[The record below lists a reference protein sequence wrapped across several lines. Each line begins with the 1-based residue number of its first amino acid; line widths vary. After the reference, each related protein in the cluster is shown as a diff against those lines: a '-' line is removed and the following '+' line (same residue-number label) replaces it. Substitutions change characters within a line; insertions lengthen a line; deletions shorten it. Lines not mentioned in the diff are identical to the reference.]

1 MPIVSV
7 FLHHEI
13 AEFTLPISCGNKICV
28 HMQTYSSMNSA
39 MISISNLATT
49 VAWWGFAIAFILG
62 VISARTQFCTLGAV
76 SDIVNMNEWSRMR
89 MWVLA
94 MAVAIIGAQVMYAYG
109 VIDLTKSFYV
119 RPSLTWLSYAV
130 GGLMFGVGMTL
141 ASGCGSR
148 TLVRIGGGNV
158 KSVVVFVFLGIA
170 AYMTMKGL
178 FGVWRVNTLDA
189 VNINLASGQDLPSL
203 IAKMGLDKKT
213 AQIVAAGTVAVAMLA
228 FVFKSADFRKNID
241 GWLGGLGYGLA
252 VVAGWYVTAHLGFAE
267 NADTLEMV
275 FFGTN
280 SKQAESLTFV
290 APTAYTLELLMLWSD
305 KSLIVTFGV
314 ASTLGMILG
323 SFAYSVLTKRFRW
336 EGFASVEDTRNHLIG
351 AVLMG
356 AGGVTAMG
364 CTIGQG
370 VTGLSTL
377 ALGAFIA
384 LAGMIIGC
392 AATLKYQF
400 WKMMQES

>member
-1 MPIVSV
+1 MNTASGLVTSV
-7 FLHHEI
+7 
-13 AEFTLPISCGNKICV
+13 
-28 HMQTYSSMNSA
+28 
-39 MISISNLATT
+39 ATT
-49 VAWWGFAIAFILG
+49 VAWLGFAIAFILG
-62 VISARTQFCTLGAV
+62 AISARTQFCTLGAV

-94 MAVAIIGAQVMYAYG
+94 MAVALIGAQVMYAYG
-109 VIDLTKSFYV
+109 LIDLAKSFYV
-119 RPSLTWLSYAV
+119 RPSVTWLSYAL

-178 FGVWRVNTLDA
+178 FGVWRVSFLDT
-189 VNINLASGQDLPSL
+189 VNVDLAARGIAGQDLPNLLS
-203 IAKMGLDKKT
+203 ATGVSKKT
-213 AQIVAAGTVAVAMLA
+213 AQIVTASMIAIAMLI
-228 FVFKSADFRKNID
+228 FVFKSADFRKNLD

-252 VVAGWYVTAHLGFAE
+252 VVAGWYVTAHLGFGE

-305 KSLIVTFGV
+305 KSLAVTFGI
-314 ASTLGMILG
+314 ATTLGMILG
-323 SFAYSVLTKRFRW
+323 SFAYSIVARRFRW
-336 EGFASVEDTRNHLIG
+336 ESFASVEDTRNHIIG

-384 LAGMIIGC
+384 LAAMIVGC
-392 AATLKYQF
+392 AATLKYQY
-400 WKMMQES
+400 WKMMREG